1 MAFRPLLRQRAVVP
15 ATSAILAAGLALS
28 SARYV
33 HAEAPENSLEA
44 HLRKPIYDD
53 FAAAPPKDD
62 SKPVEQQP
70 IKTLPAASKPYAPTP
85 TDRLTEQVARGRLF
99 LHAYAAA
106 AEDKVNSGL
115 TEALRLENS
124 FTSTV
129 ASLAPPKES
138 GERVMPGALY
148 VLVSAMAGSIVT
160 RNRNIVLRASVPLAV
175 GVAASYALLPL
186 TTRNVGNLIWTYE
199 ERYPAIAENH
209 IRVKERVT
217 RFVETGVAHS
227 KMSAAMLEDKIGS
240 ARQTVEDWVKKGK

>member
-33 HAEAPENSLEA
+33 HAESPENPLEA
-44 HLRKPIYDD
+44 ALRKPIYDD
-53 FAAAPPKDD
+53 YAAPAPPKDE
-62 SKPVEQQP
+62 STQQP
-70 IKTLPAASKPYAPTP
+70 IKTQPASGQKPYSPTP
-85 TDRLTEQVARGRLF
+85 TERLTAQIGRGRLF
-99 LHAYAAA
+99 LHGYAAA

-124 FTSTV
+124 FTSTI

-160 RNRNIVLRASVPLAV
+160 RNRNILLRASVPVAV

-199 ERYPAIAENH
+199 ERYPALAENH
-209 IRVKERVT
+209 IRIKERVT
-217 RFVETGVAHS
+217 RFVETGKAHS
-227 KMSAAMLEDKIGS
+227 KMSVAMLEEKIGN
-240 ARQTVEDWVKKGK
+240 ARETVEDWVKKGK

>member
-33 HAEAPENSLEA
+33 HAESPENPLEST
-44 HLRKPIYDD
+44 LRKPIYDD
-53 FAAAPPKDD
+53 FAAPTPPKD
-62 SKPVEQQP
+62 KPQQQP
-70 IKTLPAASKPYAPTP
+70 IKTQPSAQTPYAPTP
-85 TDRLTEQVARGRLF
+85 TERLTEQVARGRLF
-99 LHAYAAA
+99 LHGYAAV

-124 FTSTV
+124 FTQTV

-138 GERVMPGALY
+138 GERVMPGGLY

-160 RNRNIVLRASVPLAV
+160 RNRNILLRASVPVAV

-199 ERYPAIAENH
+199 ERYPALAENH
-209 IRVKERVT
+209 LRIKDRVT
-217 RFVETGVAHS
+217 RFVETGKAHS
-227 KMSAAMLEDKIGS
+227 KMSVAMLEEKIGS
-240 ARQTVEDWVKKGK
+240 ARETVEEWVKKGK